1 MLYQEI
7 GGKKCEPIEELTI
20 DVPADSVGTVMEK
33 MGPRKGE
40 LQEMHPQG
48 DRMRLTF
55 LIPRAGCLAT
65 AASF

>member
-1 MLYQEI
+1 
-7 GGKKCEPIEELTI
+7 
-20 DVPADSVGTVMEK
+20 MEK

-55 LIPRAGCLAT
+55 LIPARGLFGYRSEFLTDTKGRCV
-65 AASF
+65 